1 MIAMASAPAPP
12 LYDNDCIELRI
23 LEGTSSYGGREIKLT
38 DGEFA
43 IAAAMALNRQHLNR
57 EEWCDKLWPDRD
69 PDAAARLL
77 KVYVHRIRAKF
88 GTVHVIETQGSG
100 YRLGRDVLVDV
111 HQLDAITRAYD
122 TAQDRL
128 DDETFA
134 VVARAFE
141 SIKDRC
147 YRRIAGLEYFE
158 ELEPRFNAIGAELA
172 RLLVHDAFLRG
183 DTAGAA
189 RIAEDLV
196 LLDPYDEVAA
206 ELFIR
211 SQLLLGRQDAAARH
225 FRTFCRTLRDE
236 LDVPPPQ
243 HLTRLFGQ

>member
-1 MIAMASAPAPP
+1 MIALKPAPAPP
-12 LYDNDCIELRI
+12 SYDHDRIELRI

-43 IAAAMALNRQHLNR
+43 IAAAMALNRQSLNR

-69 PDAAARLL
+69 PEASARLL

-88 GTVHVIETQGSG
+88 GTVRVIETQGNG
-100 YRLGRDVLVDV
+100 YRLGRNVDVDV
-111 HQLDAITRAYD
+111 HRLDAITRAYD
-122 TAQDRL
+122 TTRDRL
-128 DDETFA
+128 DGDTFA

-147 YRRIAGLEYFE
+147 YRRIACLEYFE
-158 ELEPRFNAIGAELA
+158 ELEPRFVAIGAEVA

-183 DTAGAA
+183 DAAGAA

-211 SQLLLGRQDAAARH
+211 AQLLLGRQDAAARH
-225 FRTFCRTLRDE
+225 FRSFCRTLRDE
-236 LDVPPPQ
+236 LDVPPPH
-243 HLTRLFGQ
+243 HLTRLFTP